1 MCILLILHSYFTSL
15 SAHVTQRWIDHIFYP
30 MPFSE
35 EGVEVDES
43 LFEDMEDLDI
53 DDADDD
59 EDPDWEP
66 DKN

>member
-1 MCILLILHSYFTSL
+1 
-15 SAHVTQRWIDHIFYP
+15 